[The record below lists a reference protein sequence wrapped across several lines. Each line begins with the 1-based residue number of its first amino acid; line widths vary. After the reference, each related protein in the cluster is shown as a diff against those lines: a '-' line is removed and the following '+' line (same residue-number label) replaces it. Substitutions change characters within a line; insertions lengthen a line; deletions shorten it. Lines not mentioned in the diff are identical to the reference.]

1 MNLLLGTKFFL
12 FSKYILIEVKP
23 ILLIFEYTSNYFSER
38 PFIETKVFFVEYI
51 TASILLKYR
60 A

>member
-38 PFIETKVFFVEYI
+38 PFIETKVF
-51 TASILLKYR
+51 L
-60 A
+60 